1 MKTVIA
7 GTVLFITSVS
17 LMSLFIWAFME
28 GQEVYWKIYATV
40 GGVIVLFGIMIWSI
54 SVLKEKFKL

>member
-17 LMSLFIWAFME
+17 LMSLFIWAFMG
-28 GQEVYWKIYATV
+28 GQEVYWKIYAIV

-54 SVLKEKFKL
+54 SVLKEKFNL